1 MSWPSPLL
9 GAREPG
15 RARRRERG
23 EREHT
28 DRKARQCEHA
38 VRRERPAERHVRREW
53 LAARQHGDEARGD
66 DHARRRRKELRQRH
80 QRPGEPTHELRGERA
95 EDAREHAEPRREEEP
110 CGDHP
115 RRGHRVGERAEEH
128 RERARGREALRGE
141 RRAREVDAEDHE
153 VRERAKREAPER
165 LGPPGAPEREAQAQ
179 KPPHPRPRVRPRDA
193 RHHERESH
201 GQEERV
207 PVVPRAEDLHAPV
220 GHRAEQRHR
229 QRHEHGQ
236 ANRCRVARLQGLGAQ
251 AREQAAFLA
260 RHAATSPRARRPSR
274 QTLMKSSSRSCPG
287 RSASS

>member
-1 MSWPSPLL
+1 MQFEYSQTIRGQAVTGFRPGWWPSIAVALLLPLL
-9 GAREPG
+9 LGLG
-15 RARRRERG
+15 FW
-23 EREHT
+23 
-28 DRKARQCEHA
+28 Q
-38 VRRERPAERHVRREW
+38 
-53 LAARQHGDEARGD
+53 LS
-66 DHARRRRKELRQRH
+66 
-80 QRPGEPTHELRGERA
+80 RA
-95 EDAREHAEPRREEEP
+95 EEKRALLADFAAREHAEPRREEEP

-128 RERARGREALRGE
+128 RERARGREALRGG

-153 VRERAKREAPER
+153 VRERAEREAPER

-179 KPPHPRPRVRPRDA
+179 KPPHPRARVRPRDA
-193 RHHERESH
+193 RHHERETH